1 MGNNKKVLKELMFSL
16 WPLGYENKVSGCGKY
31 INQTAIY

>member
-1 MGNNKKVLKELMFSL
+1 MGNNKKVLKELMFCS
-16 WPLGYENKVSGCGKY
+16 WPLGYENNVSGCGKC